1 MQQAALLDEIV
12 VPFGVPKDD
21 EENVIAS
28 IWGEQISRLAWE
40 CSDLCIA
47 SRSRATRSL
56 SRIAQLDQR
65 TTSRTNV
72 CSRRKRTCG
81 SQGASPGL
89 DPKLTL
95 GRDNSTDSLSI
106 KYKSPDDAGLEFP

>member
-12 VPFGVPKDD
+12 VPFGVPKMMKKS
-21 EENVIAS
+21 IAP
-28 IWGEQISRLAWE
+28 IWGGTDSAPGLGMFGFVHSEPVAGDQ
-40 CSDLCIA
+40 
-47 SRSRATRSL
+47 SL

-106 KYKSPDDAGLEFP
+106 KYKSPGRCWA